1 MKVIT
6 NKLRQ
11 IFSTCEGE
19 AHALLSVT
27 DIDVETMR
35 FMSDLVHDLLEV
47 LEKSNDDDKVEEE
60 LQEALPFLSRIKTL
74 KEANLLAE
82 GDDIWAR
89 VYVEYDS
96 RKKIDKLPSRID
108 GFRRSLKGI
117 FGRIYEAF
125 DTPRVEFQ
133 HESGNGILG
142 IDTSVI
148 KWDKVREVTALEQ
161 WPYEVMT
168 HTQDEEDFE
177 DDRTATRGY
186 KIRK

>member
-1 MKVIT
+1 MRVIT

-11 IFSTCEGE
+11 IFSTADGE

-35 FMSDLVHDLLEV
+35 FMSDLVHDLLEA
-47 LEKSNDDDKVEEE
+47 LEKSNDEVEIEEE
-60 LQEALPFLSRIKTL
+60 LEDALPFLNRIKTL
-74 KEANLLAE
+74 KEANLVPIE
-82 GDDIWAR
+82 EPFAR

-96 RKKIDKLPSRID
+96 RKKIDKLPARIA

-125 DTPRVEFQ
+125 DTPRVERQ
-133 HESGNGILG
+133 DEGGNGILG
-142 IDTSVI
+142 IDTRVI
-148 KWDKVREVTALEQ
+148 KWDKVEEVTAVEQ

-177 DDRTATRGY
+177 DDRIARRGY